1 MFKWIVGN
9 WEYIVS
15 VFCGVVAVASIIVKI
30 TPTTKDD
37 SVLGKILKIL
47 DHFSIVKTANDKK
60 LIEIAKENIKEG
72 E

>member
-15 VFCGVVAVASIIVKI
+15 VFCGIVAVASIIVKI